1 MVCIGSTAVIQK
13 LLCLLQNL
21 AVRIKCQRCSCFFKG
36 KPLNF
41 PDFFLLNGH
50 IWIIRICQKE
60 YYRFGTP
67 RIGAVFY
74 HLPESFYKFHRKS
87 RLFSNLPLGCMMF
100 RLIFLNMTFTNGNM
114 AFLHPLNKIQPF
126 SIQYCINHRAAAF
139 FLFHCN
145 ALFLKCFCCFHSSSA
160 AQW

>member
-36 KPLNF
+36 KPHNF
-41 PDFFLLNGH
+41 PDFFLLNSH
-50 IWIIRICQKE
+50 IGIIRMCQKE
-60 YYRFGTP
+60 YYRLRTA
-67 RIGAVFY
+67 RIRAVFY
-74 HLPESFYKFHRKS
+74 RLPESIYKLHRKAG
-87 RLFSNLPLGCMMF
+87 LFSNLPLGCMMF

-139 FLFHCN
+139 FLFHYRM
-145 ALFLKCFCCFHSSSA
+145 FSLKCSCRHHSSSA
-160 AQW
+160 AQ